1 MGNLR
6 IAVLRLPAQ
15 FMEKELIKFK
25 KIRVRKSSY
34 ELFLE
39 MATRIRLLLIGKNQE
54 FGKLD
59 KELMEYLQDALEIC
73 ETLVTCVVK
82 KHLTEGMET
91 RRSVELEKFLDLLD
105 KLIAADVLT
114 LNGGKRTA

>member
-1 MGNLR
+1 
-6 IAVLRLPAQ
+6 
-15 FMEKELIKFK
+15 MEKELIKFK

-39 MATRIRLLLIGKNQE
+39 MAARIRLLLIGKNKE

-59 KELMEYLQDALEIC
+59 KELMEYLQDALEIS
-73 ETLVTCVVK
+73 ETLVTCIVK

-91 RRSVELEKFLDLLD
+91 QRSAELEKFLDLLD
-105 KLIAADVLT
+105 RLIAADVVSV
-114 LNGGKRTA
+114 NEAKQGG